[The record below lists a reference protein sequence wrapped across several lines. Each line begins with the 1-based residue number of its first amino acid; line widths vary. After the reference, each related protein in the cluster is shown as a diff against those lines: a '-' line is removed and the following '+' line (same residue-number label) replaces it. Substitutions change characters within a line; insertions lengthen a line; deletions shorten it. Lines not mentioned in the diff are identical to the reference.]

1 MKRFKYKDYKNC
13 YFNVASYA
21 YNKKAMAIEIEN
33 REDGPIITCTVFIE
47 DGLYTPNCIV
57 IKNYSENS
65 GMTKFLQDL
74 GIVVLIL
81 DRRPSNMLATGS
93 LDTENPE
100 SFDTCIIDQEKLKE
114 YTKSWNY
121 EQ

>member
-1 MKRFKYKDYKNC
+1 MNKFNYKHYKNC

-21 YNKKAMAIEIEN
+21 YNKNAMAIEIEN
-33 REDGPIITCTVFIE
+33 REDGPINTCTVFLE
-47 DGLYTPNCIV
+47 DGLYTPYCTV
-57 IKNYSENS
+57 IKNYSEGS

-74 GIVVLIL
+74 GIVVEIL
-81 DRRPSNMLATGS
+81 NRRPCNAWALNSMNT
-93 LDTENPE
+93 DNPD

-121 EQ
+121 GK